1 MHNSLALRAAGSETV
16 VGLLWPPDFPKEY
29 GQPGSLL
36 KHVVPGVRHALCWV
50 NYHLRK
56 RCKEGFPG
64 VGESRG
70 RKPHQSARWLRQH
83 QPCFRLWFEMDN
95 LDIFSQRGH

>member
-1 MHNSLALRAAGSETV
+1 MHNSLALQAAGSETV

-56 RCKEGFPG
+56 RLKEGFPG
-64 VGESRG
+64 VRESRG
-70 RKPHQSARWLRQH
+70 RKPHQSARRLRQH
-83 QPCFRLWFEMDN
+83 QPCFGLWFEMDN
-95 LDIFSQRGH
+95 LDVFSQRGH